1 MISFTNYI
9 NLIKK
14 RRVKNMETKLTR
26 IDAVLVTTQEKGN
39 PDPVYTLYAESADD
53 GAFIPLG
60 KISKEIAERL

>member
-1 MISFTNYI
+1 
-9 NLIKK
+9 
-14 RRVKNMETKLTR
+14 METKLTR